1 MSDIKILHNW
11 EVTIEKE
18 VAETTTEQRDGQ
30 TVSVTRKVKKPVATP
45 MALKQPSRRE
55 LRQAELFYGKRYNWY
70 INEGF
75 VPSSIMANKHLNLT
89 GGILSD
95 KQKGRMEALLEKQ
108 VQVENDLARSINAPK
123 EERDRLQRELASVRN
138 ELLNLYSINQAAF
151 AQTADKRA
159 ERDLSDWF
167 AYHLIFID
175 RGNGWQS
182 YFEGE
187 TFEKKEEAMWKL
199 EESNDEFYNA
209 AVQKISTYVQFF
221 SMGLDTPEKFK
232 AAEAELERGLN
243 QEKKEAEEKI
253 EEKAAPNGDSAAQ
266 SPEV

>member
-1 MSDIKILHNW
+1 MDIKILHQW
-11 EVTIEKE
+11 KVEIEK
-18 VAETTTEQRDGQ
+18 VVDETTTEVRDGQ
-30 TVSVTRKVKKPVATP
+30 TVTITRKVKKPVATA
-45 MALKQPSRRE
+45 MAIKQPTRRE

-108 VQVENDLARSINAPK
+108 VQLENDLARSLSTSPEDKARYQK
-123 EERDRLQRELASVRN
+123 ELAATRS
-138 ELLNLYSINQAAF
+138 ELVNLYSINQAAF

-167 AYHLIFID
+167 SYHLILID
-175 RGNGWQS
+175 RNGWQP

-187 TFEKKEEAMWKL
+187 TFDKKEEYMWKL

-209 AVQKISTYVQFF
+209 AIPKISTYVQFF
-221 SMGLDTPEKFK
+221 AMGVDTPEKFK
-232 AAEAELERGLN
+232 LAEAEWNKSLAAPEAAPEVAPAPAAEAP
-243 QEKKEAEEKI
+243 AEP
-253 EEKAAPNGDSAAQ
+253 AP
-266 SPEV
+266 

>member
-1 MSDIKILHNW
+1 MSEIKILHKW
-11 EVTIEKE
+11 EIAIEKE
-18 VAETTTEQRDGQ
+18 IPETTTEERDGQ
-30 TVSVTRKVKKPVATP
+30 SVTVTRKVKKMIPTQ
-45 MALKQPSRRE
+45 MAIKNPTRRE

-89 GGILSD
+89 GGVLSD
-95 KQKGRMEALLEKQ
+95 KQKSRMETLLEKQ
-108 VQVENDLARSINAPK
+108 VQIENDLARSINASK
-123 EERDRLQRELASVRN
+123 EDKDHLQRDLAATRN

-167 AYHLIFID
+167 AYHLILID
-175 RGNGWQS
+175 RGGGWQQ
-182 YFEGE
+182 YYEGDS
-187 TFEKKEEAMWKL
+187 FEKKEEFMWAL

-232 AAEAELERGLN
+232 AAEKELESGLKR
-243 QEKKEAEEKI
+243 EKEDATSD
-253 EEKAAPNGDSAAQ
+253 ANSPAQ
-266 SPEV
+266 DAKV

>member
-1 MSDIKILHNW
+1 MSELKLLHTW
-11 EVTIEKE
+11 EVTLEKE
-18 VAETTTEQRDGQ
+18 VPETTTEERDGQ
-30 TVSVTRKVKKPVATP
+30 TVTVTKKIKKPVSTP
-45 MALKQPSRRE
+45 MAIKQPTRRE

-89 GGILSD
+89 GGVLSD
-95 KQKGRMEALLEKQ
+95 KQKDRMEALLEKQ
-108 VQVENDLARSINAPK
+108 VQIENDLARSINASK
-123 EERDRLQRELASVRN
+123 EEKDRLQKELGATRN

-167 AYHLIFID
+167 AYHLIFIN
-175 RGNGWQS
+175 RGSGWQP
-182 YFEGE
+182 YYEGE
-187 TFEKKEEAMWKL
+187 TFEKKEESMWKL

-221 SMGLDTPEKFK
+221 VMGLDTPEKFQ
-232 AAEAELERGLN
+232 AAEKELENGLKR
-243 QEKKEAEEKI
+243 EKEELEEAV
-253 EEKAAPNGDSAAQ
+253 KAQQNADSAAQ